1 MRDYGIVSPR
11 FWIGETGRKLR
22 KLPDAQRIAMYLLT
36 APMAEMTGVFYCP
49 VATILNDVGAPCEPL
64 ESPLKGLERGYEGAP
79 KGLIRGSED
88 PSKGLPSPSEGA
100 YKGLPRGFE
109 GASDPLARGFQ
120 GASKGYE
127 PLLEGHQRALEGVKR
142 ALLALQALGFCYY
155 DFESEYVFV
164 IEMARWQIAPKL
176 KASDNRAKG
185 LRKIVENLPN
195 PMRARFI
202 ARYNEDFSLGFDEK
216 EVEKMLSESKPLAS
230 PFEAPWEALRSQ
242 EQDQEQEQ
250 EQDISSRVSTET
262 LSSANA
268 NASERE
274 PAEENQTNL
283 FDSIKAPRH
292 NLAEKSDEHPAETSV
307 SARGVA
313 AATADRTPAPKNG
326 QTESKPLSGLE
337 NHPAPKVAPNP
348 ADAHP
353 EIASETPQIGE
364 SDPADAL
371 APKPAKRNPPVPY
384 QKVVDLY
391 NAKCTPALAA
401 ARLTD
406 KRKDDIRKRWHEM
419 QEYTGAKTE
428 EETLAEF
435 GKYFDRIS
443 RSDFLKGL
451 KTDFKADFPWLM
463 QRGKIEL
470 VFEGRYD
477 SREHAAIARN
487 SAGGASPL
495 PAHLN
500 PCQRFDAAFY
510 ADAKKPDGTTD
521 WGI

>member
-1 MRDYGIVSPR
+1 MRDYGMVSPR

-22 KLPDAQRIAMYLLT
+22 KFPDAQRIAMYLLT
-36 APMAEMTGVFYCP
+36 APMADMTGVFYCP

-64 ESPLKGLERGYEGAP
+64 AY
-79 KGLIRGSED
+79 
-88 PSKGLPSPSEGA
+88 PSKGLSTPSEGA
-100 YKGLPRGFE
+100 LTPLDRGFE
-109 GASDPLARGFQ
+109 G
-120 GASKGYE
+120 
-127 PLLEGHQRALEGVKR
+127 VKK
-142 ALLALQALGFCYY
+142 ALLTLQELGFCVY

-164 IEMARWQIAPKL
+164 KEMARWQIAPKL
-176 KASDNRAKG
+176 KPSDNRSKG
-185 LRKIVENLPN
+185 LRKTVENMPN

-202 ARYNEDFSLGFDEK
+202 ARYNEDFALGFDEQ
-216 EVEKMLSESKPLAS
+216 EVEKMISECGGLISHS
-230 PFEAPWEALRSQ
+230 EAPCKALPSQ
-242 EQDQEQEQ
+242 EQEQEQ

-268 NASERE
+268 NASESV
-274 PAEENQTNL
+274 EENQTDL
-283 FDSIKAPRH
+283 FDSIEEPRH
-292 NLAEKSDEHPAETSV
+292 NLAGKSDAQLAEAS
-307 SARGVA
+307 
-313 AATADRTPAPKNG
+313 APKNE
-326 QTESKPLSGLE
+326 QTESKPLTDLE

-353 EIASETPQIGE
+353 EIASETPQTGVIA
-364 SDPADAL
+364 PADAL
-371 APKPAKRNPPVPY
+371 APKSAKRNPPVPY

-477 SREHAAIARN
+477 KRERTAIDRN
-487 SAGGASPL
+487 GHKGTSPL
-495 PAHLN
+495 PDHLN
-500 PCQRFDAAFY
+500 PHLRFDAAYY

-521 WGI
+521 WGV

>member
-64 ESPLKGLERGYEGAP
+64 EAPLKGLERGYEGAP
-79 KGLIRGSED
+79 KGLIRVSEG

-100 YKGLPRGFE
+100 YKGLQRGFE

-120 GASKGYE
+120 GASKGCE
-127 PLLEGHQRALEGVKR
+127 PPLEGHQRALEGVKR

-216 EVEKMLSESKPLAS
+216 EVEKMLSEIEPKAS
-230 PFEAPWEALRSQ
+230 PFKAPSKALRSQ
-242 EQDQEQEQ
+242 EQDQDQEQ

-268 NASERE
+268 NASESV
-274 PAEENQTNL
+274 EENQTDL
-283 FDSIKAPRH
+283 FDSTEEPRH
-292 NLAEKSDEHPAETSV
+292 TLAGKGDAQLAEAS
-307 SARGVA
+307 
-313 AATADRTPAPKNG
+313 APKNE
-326 QTESKPLSGLE
+326 QTESKPLTDLE
-337 NHPAPKVAPNP
+337 TDPAPKTAPN
-348 ADAHP
+348 
-353 EIASETPQIGE
+353 S
-364 SDPADAL
+364 
-371 APKPAKRNPPVPY
+371 AKRNPPVPY

-477 SREHAAIARN
+477 NREGGAIARN
-487 SAGGASPL
+487 RAEGTSSL
-495 PAHLN
+495 PDHLN
-500 PCQRFDAAFY
+500 PHLRFDEAYYTKENPFN
-510 ADAKKPDGTTD
+510 PDGSLNWKD
-521 WGI
+521 

>member
-1 MRDYGIVSPR
+1 MRDYGMVSPR

-22 KLPDAQRIAMYLLT
+22 KLPDAQRVAMYLLT
-36 APMAEMTGVFYCP
+36 APMADMTGVFYCP

-64 ESPLKGLERGYEGAP
+64 AY
-79 KGLIRGSED
+79 
-88 PSKGLPSPSEGA
+88 PSKGLSTPSEGS
-100 YKGLPRGFE
+100 LTPLDRGFE
-109 GASDPLARGFQ
+109 G
-120 GASKGYE
+120 
-127 PLLEGHQRALEGVKR
+127 VKK
-142 ALLALQALGFCYY
+142 ALLTLQELGFCVY

-164 IEMARWQIAPKL
+164 KEMARWQIAPKL
-176 KASDNRAKG
+176 KPSDNRSKG
-185 LRKIVENLPN
+185 LRKTVENMPN

-202 ARYNEDFSLGFDEK
+202 ARYNEDFALGFDEQ
-216 EVEKMLSESKPLAS
+216 EVEKMISERGGLISHS
-230 PFEAPWEALRSQ
+230 EAPCKALPSQ
-242 EQDQEQEQ
+242 EQEQEQ

-268 NASERE
+268 NASESF
-274 PAEENQTNL
+274 EENQTDL
-283 FDSIKAPRH
+283 FDSIEEPRH
-292 NLAEKSDEHPAETSV
+292 TLAGKSDAQLAEAS
-307 SARGVA
+307 
-313 AATADRTPAPKNG
+313 APKNE
-326 QTESKPLSGLE
+326 QTESKPLTDLE
-337 NHPAPKVAPNP
+337 TDPAPKVAPNP

-364 SDPADAL
+364 SGPAEAP
-371 APKPAKRNPPVPY
+371 APKSDKRNPPVPY

-406 KRKDDIRKRWHEM
+406 KRKEDIRKRWKDM
-419 QEYTGAKTE
+419 QDYTGAKTE

-477 SREHAAIARN
+477 KRERTAIDRN
-487 SAGGASPL
+487 GHKGTSPL
-495 PAHLN
+495 PDHLN
-500 PCQRFDAAFY
+500 PHLRFDAAYY

>member
-36 APMAEMTGVFYCP
+36 APMADMTGVFYCP

-64 ESPLKGLERGYEGAP
+64 EAPLKGLERGYEGAP
-79 KGLIRGSED
+79 KGLIRASEG

-100 YKGLPRGFE
+100 YKGLQRGFE

-127 PLLEGHQRALEGVKR
+127 PPLEGHQRALEGVKR

-230 PFEAPWEALRSQ
+230 PFEGPWEALRSQ
-242 EQDQEQEQ
+242 DQEQ
-250 EQDISSRVSTET
+250 EQDISSRVSNET

-268 NASERE
+268 NASESD
-274 PAEENQTNL
+274 EETQTDL
-283 FDSIKAPRH
+283 FDSIEEPRH
-292 NLAEKSDEHPAETSV
+292 NLAEQSDAHPAETSV
-307 SARGVA
+307 SARGEA
-313 AATADRTPAPKNG
+313 AATVGRA
-326 QTESKPLSGLE
+326 
-337 NHPAPKVAPNP
+337 P
-348 ADAHP
+348 ADAKA
-353 EIASETPQIGE
+353 EIEADSPQTGE
-364 SDPADAL
+364 SDPADAP
-371 APKPAKRNPPVPY
+371 APKSAKRNPPVPY

-406 KRKDDIRKRWHEM
+406 KRKDDIRKRWKDM
-419 QEYTGAKTE
+419 QDYTGAKTE
-428 EETLAEF
+428 EETLEAF
-435 GKYFDRIS
+435 GTLFDRVAH
-443 RSDFLKGL
+443 SDYLKGL
-451 KTDFKADFPWLM
+451 VNGFKADFPWLM
-463 QRGKIEL
+463 QREK
-470 VFEGRYD
+470 FEFVLGGRYD
-477 SREHAAIARN
+477 NREGGAIARN
-487 SAGGASPL
+487 RAGGTSPL
-495 PAHLN
+495 PDHLN
-500 PCQRFDAAFY
+500 PHLRFDEAYYTKENPFN
-510 ADAKKPDGTTD
+510 PDGSLNWKD
-521 WGI
+521 

>member
-1 MRDYGIVSPR
+1 
-11 FWIGETGRKLR
+11 
-22 KLPDAQRIAMYLLT
+22 
-36 APMAEMTGVFYCP
+36 MADMTGVFYCP

-64 ESPLKGLERGYEGAP
+64 EAPLKGLERGYEGAP
-79 KGLIRGSED
+79 KGLIRASEG

-100 YKGLPRGFE
+100 YKGLQRGFE

-127 PLLEGHQRALEGVKR
+127 PPLEGHQRALEGVKR

-230 PFEAPWEALRSQ
+230 PFEGPWEALRSQ
-242 EQDQEQEQ
+242 DQEQDQEQ
-250 EQDISSRVSTET
+250 EQDISSRVSNET

-268 NASERE
+268 NASESV
-274 PAEENQTNL
+274 EENQTDL
-283 FDSIKAPRH
+283 FDSIEEPRH
-292 NLAEKSDEHPAETSV
+292 NLAEKSDAQPAETSV
-307 SARGVA
+307 SARGEA
-313 AATADRTPAPKNG
+313 AATVGRAPAPKNE
-326 QTESKPLSGLE
+326 QTESKPLTDLE
-337 NHPAPKVAPNP
+337 TDPAPKVAPN
-348 ADAHP
+348 
-353 EIASETPQIGE
+353 S
-364 SDPADAL
+364 
-371 APKPAKRNPPVPY
+371 AKRNPPVPY

-406 KRKDDIRKRWHEM
+406 KRKDDIRKRWKDM
-419 QEYTGAKTE
+419 QDYTGAKTE
-428 EETLAEF
+428 EETLEAF
-435 GKYFDRIS
+435 GTLFDRVAH
-443 RSDFLKGL
+443 SDYLKGL
-451 KTDFKADFPWLM
+451 VNGFKADFPWLM
-463 QRGKIEL
+463 QREK
-470 VFEGRYD
+470 FEFVLGGRYD
-477 SREHAAIARN
+477 NREGGAIARN
-487 SAGGASPL
+487 RAGGTSPL

-500 PCQRFDAAFY
+500 PCQRFNEAYY
-510 ADAKKPDGTTD
+510 ADSKKPDGTTD

>member
-22 KLPDAQRIAMYLLT
+22 KLPDAQRVAMYLLT
-36 APMAEMTGVFYCP
+36 APMADMTGVFYCP

-64 ESPLKGLERGYEGAP
+64 EAPLKGLERGYEGAP
-79 KGLIRGSED
+79 KGLIRASEG

-100 YKGLPRGFE
+100 YKGLQRGFE

-120 GASKGYE
+120 RASKGYE
-127 PLLEGHQRALEGVKR
+127 PPLEGHQRALEGVKR

-230 PFEAPWEALRSQ
+230 PFEGPWEALRSQ
-242 EQDQEQEQ
+242 DQEQDQEQ
-250 EQDISSRVSTET
+250 EQDISSRVSNET

-268 NASERE
+268 NASESV
-274 PAEENQTNL
+274 EENQTDL
-283 FDSIKAPRH
+283 FDPIGEPRH
-292 NLAEKSDEHPAETSV
+292 NLAEKSDAQPAETPV
-307 SARGVA
+307 STRAVA
-313 AATADRTPAPKNG
+313 AATVGRAPAPKNE
-326 QTESKPLSGLE
+326 QTESKPLTDLE
-337 NHPAPKVAPNP
+337 TDPAPKVAPN
-348 ADAHP
+348 
-353 EIASETPQIGE
+353 S
-364 SDPADAL
+364 
-371 APKPAKRNPPVPY
+371 AKRNPPVPY
-384 QKVVDLY
+384 QKIVDLY

-406 KRKDDIRKRWHEM
+406 KRRNDMRKRWQEM
-419 QEYTGAKTE
+419 QDFTGAQTE

-435 GKYFDRIS
+435 GKFFDRVS

-451 KTDFKADFPWLM
+451 KTSFKADFPWLM
-463 QRGKIEL
+463 ESERIEP
-470 VFEGRYD
+470 VFAGRYD
-477 SREHAAIARN
+477 NREGGAIARN
-487 SAGGASPL
+487 RAEGTSPL
-495 PAHLN
+495 PDHLN
-500 PCQRFDAAFY
+500 PHLRFDEAYYTKENPFN
-510 ADAKKPDGTTD
+510 PDGSLNWKD
-521 WGI
+521 